1 MKNLTKKWYL
11 LLVEDELKEPIKVEV
26 SQERL
31 LSSDGVRAIL
41 DTFPNFG
48 E

>member
-11 LLVEDELKEPIKVEV
+11 LLVEDELKEPIQVTV

-31 LSSDGVRAIL
+31 LSSESVRAVL
-41 DTFPNFG
+41 DTLPDIG

>member
-1 MKNLTKKWYL
+1 MKNSTKKWYL
-11 LLVEDELKEPIKVEV
+11 LLVEDELKEPIQVTV

-41 DTFPNFG
+41 DTLPDFG

>member
-31 LSSDGVRAIL
+31 LSSDSVRAIL
-41 DTFPNFG
+41 DTLPDG

>member
-11 LLVEDELKEPIKVEV
+11 LLVEDELKKPIKVTV
-26 SQERL
+26 SQDRL
-31 LSSDGVRAIL
+31 LSSAGVKAVL
-41 DTFPNFG
+41 DTLPDG